1 MIEYKS
7 NQKVSVD
14 IHNMTGDV
22 AKKYLE
28 QYLNKVNGSI
38 KEIEVIHGYSSGT
51 VLRDMVQ
58 KRLKHSKIKSKVIS
72 LNPGITILIL

>member
-1 MIEYKS
+1 MIEYKN
-7 NQKVSVD
+7 NQKASVD
-14 IHNMTGDV
+14 IHNMTSDQ
-22 AKKYLE
+22 AKRYLE

-51 VLRDMVQ
+51 ILRDMVR

-72 LNPGITILIL
+72 MNPGVTTLIL